1 MEVIS
6 VIVMFIF
13 GNMNDQEHRMT
24 QYVPMESLSSCMKEV
39 RILKKKETDY
49 TKDAFCGP
57 ALVELS
63 DDGEILTLHTELP
76 EGAKMVKKEISK
88 EAFKRWTLRSKEK
101 WNNKFFLHV
110 SALEEAGIETLQE
123 GEAVSFDIGENRGK
137 ENAINVKKVS

>member
-13 GNMNDQEHRMT
+13 GNMDDSEHRMT

-49 TKDAFCGP
+49 KKDAFCGP

-63 DDGEILTLHTELP
+63 DDGEILTLHNALP

-88 EAFKRWTLRSKEK
+88 EAFKRWTLSKKEQ
-101 WNNKFFLHV
+101 WNNK
-110 SALEEAGIETLQE
+110 
-123 GEAVSFDIGENRGK
+123 
-137 ENAINVKKVS
+137 